1 MAFSRFKAGLA
12 AEVTRR
18 MVASG
23 STLQAVLRALDLER
37 LSMQPT
43 KNASPLQQL
52 CGRYTSDPTVLG
64 KRKQTG

>member
-18 MVASG
+18 MVPLG
-23 STLQAVLRALDLER
+23 STLQAVLHALEQER
-37 LSMQPT
+37 LSMQPM
-43 KNASPLQQL
+43 KNASPLQHL
-52 CGRYTSDPTVLG
+52 CGRYTSDPKVLG